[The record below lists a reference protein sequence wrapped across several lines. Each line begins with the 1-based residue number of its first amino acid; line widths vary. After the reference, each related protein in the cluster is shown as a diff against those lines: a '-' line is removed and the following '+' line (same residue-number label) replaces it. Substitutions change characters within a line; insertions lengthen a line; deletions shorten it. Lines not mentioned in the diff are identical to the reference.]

1 MQAKEPFIGYVAEPS
16 VLTISVLQNGVMD
29 ILQNFAKLN
38 LIRINK
44 SQDDITANLNM
55 MRAEAAERGFLSDEE
70 IEAEICA
77 TREDIAKR
85 NKAL

>member
-1 MQAKEPFIGYVAEPS
+1 MQAKEPSIGYVAEPP

-44 SQDDITANLNM
+44 NQDDITANLNG

-70 IEAEICA
+70 IEAEICS
-77 TREDIAKR
+77 TREDIARR

>member
-1 MQAKEPFIGYVAEPS
+1 MQAKEPFVSYVAEPPM
-16 VLTISVLQNGVMD
+16 LTISVLQNGVMD
-29 ILQNFAKLN
+29 N
-38 LIRINK
+38 
-44 SQDDITANLNM
+44 ITANLNI

-77 TREDIAKR
+77 TREDIARR